1 MKITKLLSLFV
12 IFGSLASLGFAQ
24 QKIGY
29 VNTEA
34 IIALLPVTKKAN
46 EELAE
51 MQTKFLSQGQ
61 TMQDEM
67 KAKYDDLV
75 TQNQAGTLSD
85 TMKEL
90 GQQEMAQLQQDLN
103 AHTQQSQDALTKRRS
118 VLFKPIFK
126 QVNETIQKVAK
137 DRGYDIVF
145 DAQESGIVYGSVDN
159 NLTKA
164 VLLEL
169 GVDPDEIAPPT
180 QE

>member
-1 MKITKLLSLFV
+1 MKITKLFSILLLC
-12 IFGSLASLGFAQ
+12 GSLTSLGFAQ

-51 MQTKFLSQGQ
+51 MQTKFLAQGQ

-67 KAKYDDLV
+67 KAKYDELV
-75 TQNQAGTLSD
+75 AQNQAGTLSD

-103 AHTQQSQDALTKRRS
+103 NHTQQSQDALSKRRS
-118 VLFKPIFK
+118 VLYKPIFK
-126 QVNETIQKVAK
+126 QVNETIQKIAK

-164 VLLEL
+164 ILLEL
-169 GVDPDEIAPPT
+169 GVNPDEVAPKPA
-180 QE
+180 E